1 MNEFVNRLTVQ
12 GMAGNIKEVRKS
24 QTGKHIL
31 KAITSE
37 ISNSDNVT
45 VMLDYQH
52 NINEDYGICDWLR
65 FSNYQNF
72 SKSFDRIKYAFD
84 CLSATKGYINQK
96 ITEGKLINIVEV
108 LMINGGVGQPAK
120 PYTVTLNRDELW
132 TASNEDGDVY
142 KAKLTEWYSDQRS
155 VLDEGYEL
163 VSNPAEK
170 TMKKV
175 TYTDENG
182 KTKQK
187 SVVSSEVLYACRLQ
201 TDKIQEFANQFVEL
215 GNELVNKLVTIEIID
230 TENTN
235 RSRQIIVNYAKA

>member
-163 VSNPAEK
+163 VSNPA
-170 TMKKV
+170 
-175 TYTDENG
+175 
-182 KTKQK
+182 
-187 SVVSSEVLYACRLQ
+187 
-201 TDKIQEFANQFVEL
+201 
-215 GNELVNKLVTIEIID
+215 
-230 TENTN
+230 
-235 RSRQIIVNYAKA
+235 